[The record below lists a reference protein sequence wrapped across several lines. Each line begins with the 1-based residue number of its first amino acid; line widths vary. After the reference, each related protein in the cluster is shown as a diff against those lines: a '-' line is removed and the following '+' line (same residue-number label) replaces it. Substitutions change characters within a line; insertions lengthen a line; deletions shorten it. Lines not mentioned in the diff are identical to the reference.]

1 MPRSIA
7 QISKWRNRLTPQE
20 KSKWQKS
27 ISEGRAKAKAARV
40 EAIKSNGTIGRTV
53 SINFAERGRE
63 NNEYVKGSSRT
74 VVLNNCPFDPD
85 GIIERL
91 MPHIRELT
99 CTILR
104 DNHTNKLRLIELKE
118 WARQSKMPDS
128 VLGQIDQALWSHSD
142 PQEPYDDAPVDL

>member
-91 MPHIRELT
+91 MPHIRELKNMVKGAPHKRST
-99 CTILR
+99 QR
-104 DNHTNKLRLIELKE
+104 
-118 WARQSKMPDS
+118 
-128 VLGQIDQALWSHSD
+128 IDLATS
-142 PQEPYDDAPVDL
+142 